1 MNGEPRR
8 RRRVRRPAWERSGQR
23 QSGPMR
29 APASAGAEQRKGGS
43 LVDKKR
49 SIYLALGFGALLA
62 VVILLLV
69 WSGRRQSQGIVL
81 PESQGDSASVGEESG
96 ESRLNTLAITPETVR
111 PAISILSRPVTYSR
125 SQTVETF
132 WSGGSGQSLSQVYVS
147 SGRTRLDTQLA
158 DGGVRHMLVE
168 ADPDGGSVAGVWYD
182 DGTDWR
188 LLRSP
193 DLTADMAG
201 RMLSYETVQE
211 LPVETIAMADYR
223 KRDGVSCVYV
233 ETVEDG
239 EGYVDRYWV
248 SVDSGLLHMAER
260 LWNGNLIYRFTAG
273 APEIAAQ
280 DESLFLLPDGRALED
295 AGG

>member
-1 MNGEPRR
+1 MTYFT
-8 RRRVRRPAWERSGQR
+8 
-23 QSGPMR
+23 
-29 APASAGAEQRKGGS
+29 
-43 LVDKKR
+43 
-49 SIYLALGFGALLA
+49 IGFGL
-62 VVILLLV
+62 LLLV
-69 WSGRRQSQGIVL
+69 VVLLLLAWGGRRAPGGIVL
-81 PESQGDSASVGEESG
+81 PQAQTDSAGMEDDGS
-96 ESRLNTLAITPETVR
+96 ESRLNVVSITPETVR
-111 PAISILSRPVTYSR
+111 PAINTLSRPAAYSR
-125 SQTVETF
+125 VQTVETF

-147 SGRTRLDTQLA
+147 GGRTRLDTQLA

>member
-1 MNGEPRR
+1 MAVTAPVLVNGRAVAA
-8 RRRVRRPAWERSGQR
+8 VRYVTSLR
-23 QSGPMR
+23 
-29 APASAGAEQRKGGS
+29 
-43 LVDKKR
+43 LVDR
-49 SIYLALGFGALLA
+49 QMIFIVSITAA
-62 VVILLLV
+62 VGLVILLLV

-147 SGRTRLDTQLA
+147 GGRTRLDTQLA

-260 LWNGNLIYRFTAG
+260 LWNGNLIYRFTAS

-280 DESLFLLPDGRALED
+280 DESLFLLPDGRALVF